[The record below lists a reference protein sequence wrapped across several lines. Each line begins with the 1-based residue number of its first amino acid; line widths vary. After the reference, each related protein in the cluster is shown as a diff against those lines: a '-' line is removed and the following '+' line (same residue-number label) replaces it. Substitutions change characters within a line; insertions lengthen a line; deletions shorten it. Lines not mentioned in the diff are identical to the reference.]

1 MASKKKQP
9 QMSKRQMRRMRTQQ
23 IVMGVIA
30 VLLILAFIMPYLV
43 SP

>member
-9 QMSKRQMRRMRTQQ
+9 QMSKRQMRKMRTQQ

-30 VLLILAFIMPYLV
+30 VILILAFIMPYLV
-43 SP
+43 N